1 MNLLRLI
8 YILKSEFVF
17 FIAIFIFSIFIDL
30 ILQFFSLTS
39 ENQLF
44 KNIYFS
50 IFLSSYFSLLLSTNE
65 KIITRFINYEKTKV
79 LKINFSVLYIL
90 IHVFLI
96 YLLNYFIFRDLIID
110 NIQIIY
116 LIILIVLLIIT
127 NIRFKLNEKKQLLS

>member
-50 IFLSSYFSLLLSTNE
+50 IFLSSYFSLLLSVNE

>member
-39 ENQLF
+39 EKQLF

-50 IFLSSYFSLLLSTNE
+50 IFLSSYFSLLLSVNE

>member
-90 IHVFLI
+90 IHLFLI